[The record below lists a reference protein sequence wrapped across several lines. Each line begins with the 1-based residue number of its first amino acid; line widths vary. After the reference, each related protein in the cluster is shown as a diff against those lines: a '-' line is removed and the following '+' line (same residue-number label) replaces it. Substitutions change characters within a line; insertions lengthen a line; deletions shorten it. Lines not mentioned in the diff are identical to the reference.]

1 MSKEWSILLSSD
13 DQKFIQKMQWYY
25 DLYEDMNA
33 EWSQK
38 VFPLVSQYLEDVNH
52 FQPPAQAQYWYLTFY
67 GNFKSICNAE
77 DYLKDYNCIIC
88 YDAGEH
94 LNELANLCS
103 QFDLQE
109 IYAFTNRSDAEYFAE
124 LMVVQYAC
132 DQLIGIDYAD
142 IRDCLASD
150 ATTIRI
156 LCKKSIT
163 SYEEQF
169 ENVHRALLYAKSNY
183 KGLYDFSLFFEETYK
198 LLPNIDDCL
207 FMAYFNNPLFIEE
220 QGMVYVESE
229 IPFRTK
235 E

>member
-1 MSKEWSILLSSD
+1 
-13 DQKFIQKMQWYY
+13 
-25 DLYEDMNA
+25 
-33 EWSQK
+33 
-38 VFPLVSQYLEDVNH
+38 
-52 FQPPAQAQYWYLTFY
+52 
-67 GNFKSICNAE
+67 
-77 DYLKDYNCIIC
+77 
-88 YDAGEH
+88 
-94 LNELANLCS
+94 
-103 QFDLQE
+103 
-109 IYAFTNRSDAEYFAE
+109 
-124 LMVVQYAC
+124 MVVQYAC

-169 ENVHRALLYAKSNY
+169 ENVHKALLYAKSNY